1 MVRALVAL
9 VTKMAMKFRVSRL
22 LTDFAAKRN
31 PKSSKLVLG
40 KWGEEQARREIEA
53 SGHRIVASGFTAPIA
68 TSRRGRSGRPGRRI
82 TAEIDL
88 IAYDETVS
96 PAQLVFVE
104 VKTRSHT
111 DLAMP
116 EAAVDQRKQRRLIR
130 AARVYRRL
138 LRIEDEPFRFDV
150 ITVVR
155 IDEGRPVI
163 TVFKNYFS

>member
-1 MVRALVAL
+1 MVMKLA
-9 VTKMAMKFRVSRL
+9 TKMVTIFRVSRL
-22 LTDFAAKRN
+22 LTNFSVKRN
-31 PKSSKLVLG
+31 PKSPKLSKLAFG

-53 SGHRIVASGFTAPIA
+53 SGHRIIASGFTAPIT
-68 TSRRGRSGRPGRRI
+68 TSRRGRRI

-96 PAQLVFVE
+96 PAQLVFIE

-130 AARVYRRL
+130 AARIYRRL

-150 ITVVR
+150 ITVVK
-155 IDEGRPVI
+155 IDQNRPVI
-163 TVFKNYFS
+163 TIFKNYFN